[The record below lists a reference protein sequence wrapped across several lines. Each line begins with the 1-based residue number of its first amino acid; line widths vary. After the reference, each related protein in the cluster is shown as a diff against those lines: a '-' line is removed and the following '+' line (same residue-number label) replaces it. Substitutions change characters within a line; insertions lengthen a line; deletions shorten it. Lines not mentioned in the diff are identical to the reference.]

1 MISVVDPATVYFTVS
16 FNQYPDGGNQWFIL
30 SRISENIPASDIFL
44 LSTTDKVPKKSHL
57 FLQRSPEL
65 LREKFYSLKQ
75 PVEIA
80 GLLEISYSR
89 LIYHIYLVTPEER
102 YKT

>member
-1 MISVVDPATVYFTVS
+1 M
-16 FNQYPDGGNQWFIL
+16 
-30 SRISENIPASDIFL
+30 
-44 LSTTDKVPKKSHL
+44 PKKSHL

>member
-1 MISVVDPATVYFTVS
+1 M
-16 FNQYPDGGNQWFIL
+16 
-30 SRISENIPASDIFL
+30 
-44 LSTTDKVPKKSHL
+44 PKKSHL

-80 GLLEISYSR
+80 DLLEISYSR
-89 LIYHIYLVTPEER
+89 LIYHIYQVTPEGR